1 MRNRSPVFIGCGW
14 FAFFSMVYR
23 IRCFRSILKING
35 LLRERALEMLFD
47 YRMII
52 EFSIHKVDTKIYSG
66 LTTVLYT
73 LSEHD
78 SFKSINTKRQQ
89 QVKENA
95 WIRRSTKM
103 NLRGLN
109 HVVFGFF
116 RIDLHNCQTADVFYT
131 TCAVFYCS
139 LVKGLLKVKQKT
151 KQQQEKQNIK
161 KQEF

>member
-1 MRNRSPVFIGCGW
+1 
-14 FAFFSMVYR
+14 MVYR
-23 IRCFRSILKING
+23 IRCFKSILKING

-78 SFKSINTKRQQ
+78 SFKSINPKRQQ

-95 WIRRSTKM
+95 
-103 NLRGLN
+103 
-109 HVVFGFF
+109 
-116 RIDLHNCQTADVFYT
+116 
-131 TCAVFYCS
+131 
-139 LVKGLLKVKQKT
+139 
-151 KQQQEKQNIK
+151 
-161 KQEF
+161 